1 MKRTA
6 FFAAIALAAI
16 ALFAASGIAGKD
28 NTKAWLGITAQSVD
42 YDIAEAFNLGIPYG
56 AVVNEVIND
65 SPAKEA
71 GIRKGDVIVGING
84 DDVTDADE
92 LTDFM
97 REAKPGDEVRVTIFR
112 NGREQNIT
120 VKAAEAP
127 ARDDRSGY
135 YYHYSDDNDDDDSH
149 TFRQHKRDN
158 KHGNIAI
165 TQPYKR
171 AYMGV
176 YLQGLNDQLG
186 EYFGVNDGD
195 GALISQVED
204 DSPAAKA
211 GLRAGDV
218 IIGIEKDRIDGPSDV
233 TDLLEDYR
241 KGDQITVTVVRDRR
255 ENTFRVELDENE
267 SYSYRYNFGPDMP
280 HINVPKFDNLFH
292 GSWNADR
299 FMEDFDE
306 EEFER
311 AMEKL
316 AETMKKLEFEFE
328 GLEGL
333 KGLKE
338 LEKLDLEDNLAELK
352 RNRETRQDI
361 EREVNREMKE
371 LRKELR
377 ELKRELK
384 REMEELNR
392 KLD

>member
-6 FFAAIALAAI
+6 LIATIALAAVAI
-16 ALFAASGIAGKD
+16 FAASGLAGKD
-28 NTKAWLGITAQSVD
+28 QAKAWLGITAQSVD
-42 YDIAEAFNLGIPYG
+42 YDIAEAFGLGVPYG
-56 AVVNEVIND
+56 AVVNEVITD

-84 DDVTDADE
+84 NDVTDADE

-97 REAKPGDEVRVTIFR
+97 YEVKPGDEVRVTVFR

-127 ARDDRSGY
+127 KRSDLSDHSYKYDKGNTKGPSLWREDRD
-135 YYHYSDDNDDDDSH
+135 
-149 TFRQHKRDN
+149 K
-158 KHGNIAI
+158 KHGNVII
-165 TQPYKR
+165 TEPFKR

-176 YLQGLNDQLG
+176 YLQDLNEQLG

-195 GALISQVED
+195 GALISQVEE
-204 DSPAAKA
+204 DSPADKA

-218 IIGIEKDRIDGPSDV
+218 IVGIEKDRIDDPADV
-233 TDLLEDYR
+233 TDILEDYR
-241 KGDQITVTVVRDRR
+241 KGDQITVTVVRERR

-292 GSWNADR
+292 GNWDADK
-299 FMEDFDE
+299 FMKDFDE
-306 EEFER
+306 EELER
-311 AMEKL
+311 AMKNLAEAMEKL
-316 AETMKKLEFEFE
+316 EFDFQGLE

-333 KGLKE
+333 KA
-338 LEKLDLEDNLAELK
+338 LEKLDLERDLAELK
-352 RNRETRQDI
+352 ADRETREDI

-371 LRKELR
+371 LRKELQ

-384 REMEELNR
+384 KEIEELNR